1 MKSREIEFRG
11 KKIHMAY
18 CAATEQSFENITGK
32 SSDVFFADKGGK
44 VKATFGDFT
53 SLAIA
58 GIITYYAYKGED
70 APIKDSEILF
80 EATPSQ
86 RAALHDA
93 ILDLRFDWYEIP
105 ESLRRKVEEE
115 HQQDEEEDSEKN

>member
-1 MKSREIEFRG
+1 
-11 KKIHMAY
+11 MAY

-32 SSDVFFADKGGK
+32 SSDVFFADKDGK

-105 ESLRRKVEEE
+105 ESLRRKIDEE